1 MANSKNLTVISKLI
15 GIHTEMEC
23 FINTN
28 DKIVISIEYEDD
40 VYPNIFVFED
50 EDDIDCFISEL
61 KLLKKQLQIK

>member
-1 MANSKNLTVISKLI
+1 
-15 GIHTEMEC
+15 MEC

-61 KLLKKQLQIK
+61 KLLKKQVYG